1 MSPNHPVFKFT
12 LIALIGLLGQISFAQ
27 KKSINLEAQSF
38 NYTTLAP
45 SLQVNSSLDSHPEG
59 GILPFNAPCE
69 NCYEVL
75 EERKSDYRL
84 FKGLGEDASLVYSQS
99 SLGDLHYLK
108 NGVWRT
114 IDTRLR
120 LGAPN
125 FYEAPHQK
133 TPISIDFNL
142 NHTSIKN
149 PNGDFSFNKNLV
161 LLLENQGTIQVLA
174 HANYSN
180 YTVGADGAYVTN
192 VFPDIDLEINVSNGS
207 VKTNFIINSK
217 PTFTE
222 GRLVIRDNTNFPNGW
237 YFQQEERK
245 LMLLNA
251 SGDIEFNISKPIGFS
266 KNARENGVHDFA
278 YRVNNN
284 QVDILLPLD
293 VLTAVNV
300 QYPYIVDPLINSPA
314 SLAQASI
321 AGPGY
326 GAICFSN
333 YCSYNLNAIKPAN
346 SILVD
351 AMWSFNY
358 KTNLPLCYMEDAATT
373 FHVNGCSSPTAGY
386 VYNCNNPTTG
396 TCNGVNVPMWS
407 DISSCMP
414 AASCA
419 QQSIPFTMRFYQC
432 YMNTIVC
439 SDICVGPASAFT
451 ITLVGRTVE
460 VTNLSANGNS
470 TITVCAGTPVN
481 LSSTAQYGIG
491 PYTYTWNPG
500 NLSGSSVTV
509 TPTSTTTY
517 TSKVTTACGDSAI
530 STILVSVVQPPATPV
545 ISSNGPICEGQTL
558 NLSSNMITNA
568 VWSGPNGFTSNIQN
582 PTIPNASVAASGTY
596 TAYSVAGT
604 CSSAVATL
612 NVVVNSI
619 PAAPTLNSNSPLC
632 TGNNLNLTSSTL
644 NTIWSGPNNYSSSL
658 QNPTINS
665 VNTTHSGNYTAYTVV
680 SGCTS
685 LTSTISVSVSNTPA
699 TPTVSS
705 NSPVCSG
712 QSLNLTSNATTG
724 AYWTGPNNFTSNV
737 QNPNITN
744 AATTH
749 AGTYSLVVI
758 AGTCTSGT
766 ATAQVV
772 VNQSPVTPTLTTNS
786 PICTGNTLNLSA
798 TGTGLVWSGPNNFT
812 SNVSNPSLTN
822 STVNMAGQ
830 YSVYSVANGCTSAT
844 ASANVVIN
852 VTPPA
857 PTVNVNAPLCEG
869 QTISLS
875 SSAATGNVWTGPLNF
890 SSSVAN
896 PTIPNATP
904 NHSGNYILYVVQ
916 NSCTSAVT
924 NTQVNVNPNPAA
936 PSINAN
942 AQICSGSQY
951 QLNVNG
957 AGNQVYWT
965 GPNNFTS
972 TNLNP
977 VIPAITMNGA
987 GDYFVYSIAN
997 GCSTISQPFNL
1008 VVIQSPPAPVISS
1021 NSPLCVGDD
1030 LQLNSNIPLGIY
1042 WLGPNSWVSAAQNPT
1057 ITNVQTNH
1065 SGTYSAIVFDGT
1077 CTSSVA
1083 TQIVQVNPIPP
1094 TPSFTTNSPV
1104 CEGGTLQLGAPVGN
1118 NYQYIWTGPAGF
1130 TNTNQNP
1137 QVPNFANA
1145 NTGSYSL
1152 MVVAS
1157 GCSSDVATQDVDI
1170 IHKMFTQVSGTKCAK
1185 DFFEYNGQIFPLPG
1199 NYELTY
1205 NAISGCDSIVQISVT
1220 NLPSPIPGFLIP
1232 SSISILNPNVQI
1244 EDISVNA
1251 AQVEYHWSGG
1261 VLSGSNPIIT
1271 FSEPGFYEIWQYV
1284 QNGNCKDSVERKIQV
1299 QVDIN
1304 AYIPNAFTPNI
1315 DDINQEFKVFIPL
1328 LKQFEMTIY
1337 NRWGEKVFETNDIYE
1352 GWNGGLFNDLSK
1364 PLESATY
1371 VYRLVYKH
1379 LNGEFVDRIGHVT
1392 LIR

>member
-1 MSPNHPVFKFT
+1 MSLNHPISRIT
-12 LIALIGLLGQISFAQ
+12 LIVVIVLLGQICFAQ
-27 KKSINLEAQSF
+27 NKSVGMEAQAF

-45 SLQVNSSLDSHPEG
+45 ALQLNSDADGHPEN

-69 NCYEVL
+69 NCYEVI
-75 EERKSDYRL
+75 EERKSNYRL

-99 SLGDLHYLK
+99 SLGDLHYLH

-114 IDTRLR
+114 IDTRHR
-120 LGAPN
+120 ASAPKV
-125 FYEAPHQK
+125 FEASNQK
-133 TPISIDFNL
+133 TPISIDFNS

-149 PNGDFSFNKNLV
+149 PNGTFSFNRNLV
-161 LLLENQGTIQVLA
+161 LLLENQGSTQVLA
-174 HANYSN
+174 NANYSN
-180 YTVGADGAYVTN
+180 YTVGADGAYVSN
-192 VFPDIDLEINVSNGS
+192 IFPDIDLEINVSNGS

-217 PTFTE
+217 PTYSE
-222 GRLVIRDNTNFPNGW
+222 GNLVIRDNTNFPSGW
-237 YFQQEERK
+237 YFQQEDLK
-245 LMLLNA
+245 LTLLN
-251 SGDIEFNISKPIGFS
+251 SQGDIEFNISKPIGFS
-266 KNARENGVHDFA
+266 KDARQNGVHDFA
-278 YRVNNN
+278 YRVNENEL
-284 QVDILLPLD
+284 DILLPLE
-293 VLTAVNV
+293 VISAANV

-321 AGPGY
+321 TGPGY
-326 GAICFSN
+326 GATCFSN

-346 SILVD
+346 SVLVD
-351 AMWSFNY
+351 AMWSFSY
-358 KTNLPLCYMEDAATT
+358 KTNLPLCYMEDGATT
-373 FHVNGCSSPTAGY
+373 FHVNGCSSPVAGY
-386 VYNCNNPTTG
+386 VYNCNNPNPG
-396 TCNGVNVPMWS
+396 TCNGINVPMWS
-407 DISSCMP
+407 DISGCMP

-419 QQSIPFTMRFYQC
+419 QQNILFTMRFYQC
-432 YMNTIVC
+432 YLNTIVC
-439 SDICVGPASAFT
+439 SDLCIGPATAFT

-460 VTNLSANGNS
+460 VTNLTANGNS
-470 TITVCAGTPVN
+470 TVTVCAGTPVT

-500 NLSGSSVTV
+500 NLSGSSVV
-509 TPTSTTTY
+509 VSPTTTTTY
-517 TSKVTTACGDSAI
+517 TSKVTTACGDTAI

-545 ISSNGPICEGQTL
+545 ISSNSPICAGQTL
-558 NLSSNMITNA
+558 NLTSNMITNA

-582 PTIPNASVAASGTY
+582 PTIANATVGASGTY
-596 TAYSVAGT
+596 TAYSVSGN
-604 CSSAVATL
+604 CSSNVATI
-612 NVVVNSI
+612 NVVVNPI
-619 PAAPTLNSNSPLC
+619 PAAPTINSNSPLC
-632 TGNNLNLTSSTL
+632 TGNNLNLTSNTL
-644 NTIWSGPNNYSSSL
+644 NTFWAGPNNYSSTL
-658 QNPTINS
+658 QNPIINS
-665 VNTTHSGNYTAYTVV
+665 VNTTHSGNYTAYTVAN
-680 SGCTS
+680 GCTS
-685 LTSTISVSVSNTPA
+685 SISTISVSVSNTPA
-699 TPTVSS
+699 TPTVNS
-705 NSPVCSG
+705 NSPICTG
-712 QSLNLTSNATTG
+712 QTLNLSSNATVG
-724 AYWTGPNNFTSNV
+724 AVWTGPNAFSSTG
-737 QNPNITN
+737 QNPSIPNITL
-744 AATTH
+744 AH
-749 AGTYSLVVI
+749 AGTYNLVVV
-758 AGTCTSGT
+758 AGTCTSGA
-766 ATAQVV
+766 ATVQVV
-772 VNQSPVTPTLTTNS
+772 VNQTPVTPVLTTNS
-786 PICTGNTLNLSA
+786 PICTGATLNMAA

-812 SNVSNPSLTN
+812 SNVSNPSLAN

-869 QTISLS
+869 QTINLS

-890 SSSVAN
+890 SSTLSN

-904 NHSGNYILYVVQ
+904 NHSGNYMLYVVQ

-951 QLNVNG
+951 QLNAIG

-972 TNLNP
+972 TSMNP
-977 VIPAITMNGA
+977 VIPSISMNAA
-987 GDYFVYSIAN
+987 GDYYLYSIAN
-997 GCSTISQPFNL
+997 GCSTMSQPFNL
-1008 VVIQSPPAPVISS
+1008 VVIQSPAAPVISS

-1030 LQLNSNIPLGIY
+1030 LQLNSNIPFGIY
-1042 WLGPNSWVSAAQNPT
+1042 WLGPNTWVSSEQNPL

-1083 TQIVQVNPIPP
+1083 THLVQVNPIPP
-1094 TPSFTTNSPV
+1094 APSFTTNSPV
-1104 CEGGTLQLGAPVGN
+1104 CEGGSLQLGAPVGN
-1118 NYQYIWTGPAGF
+1118 NYQYVWSGPAGF

-1145 NTGSYSL
+1145 NTGTYSL

-1157 GCSSDVATQDVDI
+1157 GCSSDVATQEVDI
-1170 IHKMFTQVSGTKCAK
+1170 INKIYTQISGTKCAK

-1205 NAISGCDSIVQISVT
+1205 NAASGCDSIVQISVT
-1220 NLPSPIPGFLIP
+1220 NLPSPIPGFMVP
-1232 SSISILNPNVQI
+1232 SSISILNPSVQI
-1244 EDISVNA
+1244 EDVSVNA
-1251 AQVEYHWSGG
+1251 TQVEYHWSGG
-1261 VLSGSNPIIT
+1261 ILTGSNPTIT
-1271 FSEPGFYEIWQYV
+1271 FTEPGMYEIWQYV
-1284 QNGNCKDSVERKIQV
+1284 KNGSCIDSVERKIQV

-1315 DDINQEFKVFIPL
+1315 DDLNQEFKVFIPL
-1328 LKQFEMTIY
+1328 LKEFEMTIF
-1337 NRWGEKVFETNDIYE
+1337 NRWGEMVFQTNDIYE
-1352 GWNGGLFNDLSK
+1352 GWNGGLYNDLSK

-1379 LNGEFVDRIGHVT
+1379 INGEFVDRIGHVT